1 MIKFMGGYNS
11 HTHLKATINSTKERS
26 MVKLIFDDW
35 SWRCEN
41 CNGMMALPGIIASL
55 EMLKDR
61 GWKFCPYCGKKIDFK
76 TTEAEKH

>member
-1 MIKFMGGYNS
+1 
-11 HTHLKATINSTKERS
+11 

-55 EMLKDR
+55 DMVEER

-76 TTEAEKH
+76 GTEEDERNQKIIKRRFRKGIL